1 MFLKIAG
8 FEFRY
13 QLKNP
18 VFWVASLVVALLCFG
33 AVASSNVQIGSG
45 ASIHKNAPVAIAQAT
60 AIFVTIYMFVTTA
73 FVANVVLRDDETGFG
88 PIVRSTRIRKFD
100 YLFGRFTGAFL
111 AACISFLAVP
121 LGLLLGA
128 SMPWVDKET
137 LGPFVLQH
145 YLQTYLVWGV
155 PGVFVSSALFFTL
168 STLNRSMMWTYV
180 GVVAFF
186 IVRTVMGIVLTKPG
200 LEDIAAL
207 SEPYGIAALSQAT
220 QYWTSAESNTQL
232 PPLTALL
239 LANRAIWI
247 GVSLAVLA
255 LGYLLFRSQQRGVS
269 PGANKAGMRAA
280 KAARAEAKRPPRPVL
295 ANLPLATTRFGA
307 GAAFGQFLVRTRLDI
322 LQVFGS
328 PAYGVL
334 LALGALLSVANVW
347 FATELSLYGGQVYPL
362 VRVLVGAL
370 EGGFTLIAF
379 IVAVY
384 YAGELVWREQD
395 KKTHEIVDSTP
406 TPDWAF
412 VVPKVAAIALV
423 LVSTLAVS
431 TLVGMA
437 VQLVKG
443 FPALDLPK
451 YLWWYVAPN
460 SADFMLIAALAVFV
474 QSIVPHKF
482 WGWGVM
488 VLVQISIIVAS
499 NFGLDHNLLIYGAS
513 PGTPLTDLHGLGIAG
528 QAAWWF
534 RLYWGAVALVAL
546 VLAYGL
552 WRRGTEVRF
561 APRLARLPGRLRG
574 GAGLTLAAGLV
585 VAVGVGCFIFYNTNV
600 LNRYESRLDREK
612 QMAAY
617 EKALIGFENVPQP
630 KITDVILT
638 IDLHPKELYAVTN
651 GVYVMENRTGQPIRE
666 LHVRFDPDAEIQTL
680 SVEGARPKQD
690 FGRFKY
696 RILTFD
702 TPMLPGERRR
712 LAFKTWIGQ
721 RGFKNSGEIQRISA
735 NGSFINNEEFAPQ
748 LGMDRQGLL
757 QDRAKRRKYG
767 LPPERRLPALEDK
780 AAREFNLLRKDS
792 DWVNADITVTTDA
805 DQTPIA
811 PGYQISDTRSG
822 DRRTVRFKTDAPIMH
837 FFDVQSG
844 RYATKRETYKGVN
857 LAVYY
862 DPQHPWN
869 VDRMVSALKLGLDYD
884 QANFSPYQFHQVRI
898 IEFPAP
904 IGTFAQSFANTLAWS
919 EGIGFTMDVRDKS
932 KIDFVTYV
940 AAHELGHQW
949 WAHQVIG
956 ANVQGVTMLDET
968 FAQYSAIMA
977 MEHLHG
983 RDQIRKFLKYEQ
995 DSYLRARGSDPLPE
1009 QPLYRAENQQYV
1021 HYRKGS
1027 VVMYRLKDQ
1036 LGKDVVNR
1044 ALRRLLMNYAFKGS
1058 PYPVTTD
1065 FLNML
1070 REEAG
1075 PDPQRQQIITD
1086 LFEKITLYD
1095 LKAKAAV
1102 VKPLPGGKW
1111 DVALT
1116 VQAGTT
1122 PGSTG
1127 KEYDDGKGAVIE
1139 RPPLNE
1145 VVEIGLF
1152 SKEPGKGDFGARD
1165 VLMLQRMTLKS
1176 GTQTLHFTV
1185 DRKPAFAGVD
1195 PYNTLID
1202 RNTNDNVVAVGK

>member
-18 VFWVASLVVALLCFG
+18 VFWVAVVVFFLLAFG
-33 AVASSNVQIGSG
+33 LAATPFVQLGSG
-45 ASIHKNAPVAIAQAT
+45 ASVHKNAPVAIVTANGAF
-60 AIFVTIYMFVTTA
+60 AIFYMFIAAA
-73 FVANVVLRDDETGFG
+73 FVSNVVIRDDETGFG
-88 PIVRSTRIRKFD
+88 PILRATRIRKFD
-100 YLFGRFTGAFL
+100 YVIGRFSGAFF
-111 AACISFLAVP
+111 AAALSYLSIT
-121 LGLLLGA
+121 LGLIVGSA
-128 SMPWVDKET
+128 MWWVDRET
-137 LGPFVLQH
+137 LGPFVLDH
-145 YLQTYLVWGV
+145 YVRGYLIWGLPDV
-155 PGVFVSSALFFTL
+155 LIVSSILFTL
-168 STLNRSMMWTYV
+168 ATVTRSMMWTYV
-180 GVVAFF
+180 GVVLLFVAQSAL
-186 IVRTVMGIVLTKPG
+186 GAVLRKPG
-200 LEDIAAL
+200 MEEIAAL
-207 SEPYGIAALSQAT
+207 WEPFGGAAFRYAT
-220 QYWTSAESNTQL
+220 QYWTAAESNSQI
-232 PPLTALL
+232 PPLTGL
-239 LANRAIWI
+239 LALNRALWL
-247 GVSLAVLA
+247 GVAVAFLA
-255 LGYLLFRSQQRGVS
+255 LSYGLFRFQSPALTGKARKAQRL
-269 PGANKAGMRAA
+269 AR
-280 KAARAEAKRPPRPVL
+280 RAEAAQAPRSPSRSAVPS
-295 ANLPLATTRFGA
+295 ASPTFGLRTSL
-307 GAAFGQFLVRTRLDI
+307 GQFVARARLDFA
-322 LQVFGS
+322 QVFKS
-328 PAYGVL
+328 PAYPIL
-334 LALGALLSVANVW
+334 LAVGALLSVLQII
-347 FATELSLYGGQVYPL
+347 LSTDVALYGVKLYPL
-362 VRVLVGAL
+362 TRVMIETVSA
-370 EGGFTLIAF
+370 GFTFVTLIVSIYF
-379 IVAVY
+379 S
-384 YAGELVWREQD
+384 GELVWREHD
-395 KKTHEIVDSTP
+395 RKTQEIVDATP
-406 TPDWAF
+406 TPDWAY
-412 VVPKVAAIALV
+412 VIPKFAAIALM
-423 LVSTLAVS
+423 LLSTLAVS
-431 TLVGMA
+431 VLVCCIT
-437 VQLVKG
+437 QLVKG
-443 FPALDLPK
+443 LPHIELEK
-451 YLWWYVAPN
+451 YLTWYVLPQAVG
-460 SADFMLIAALAVFV
+460 FMEIAALAIFV
-474 QSIVPHKF
+474 QSVVPHKF
-482 WGWGVM
+482 WGWGIM
-488 VLVQISIIVAS
+488 VLYGLSTLVFDSI
-499 NFGLDHNLLIYGAS
+499 GWEHNLYNYGGT

-534 RLYWGAVALVAL
+534 RLYWGAIALVLL

-552 WRRGTEVRF
+552 WRRGTEVRL

-574 GAGLTLAAGLV
+574 GAGLTLAAGLA
-585 VAVGVGCFIFYNTNV
+585 VAIGVGGYIFYNTNV
-600 LNRYESRLDREK
+600 LNRYESRLEREK

-630 KITDVILT
+630 KITDVMLN
-638 IDLHPKELYAVTN
+638 IDLHPKDLYAITN

-696 RILTFD
+696 RILIFD

-721 RGFKNSGEIQRISA
+721 RGFKNGSEIQRISA
-735 NGSFINNEEFAPQ
+735 NGSFINNAEFAPQ

-767 LPPERRLPALEDK
+767 LPAERRLPGLEDEG
-780 AAREFNLLRKDS
+780 ARQFNLLRKDS

-811 PGYQISDTRSG
+811 PGYQVSDTRSG

-844 RYATKRETYKGVN
+844 RFAIKRETYKGVN

-869 VDRMVSALKLGLDYD
+869 VDRMLAALRLGLDYD

-898 IEFPAP
+898 VEFPAP

-919 EGIGFTMDVRDKS
+919 EGIGFTMDVRDPNR
-932 KIDFVTYV
+932 IDMVTYV

-977 MEHLHG
+977 MEKLYG
-983 RDQIRKFLKYEQ
+983 RDQIRRFLKYEL
-995 DSYLRARGSDPLPE
+995 DNYLKSRGSDPLPE
-1009 QPLYRAENQQYV
+1009 QPLNRVENQQYV

-1036 LGKDVVNR
+1036 LGEEVVNR
-1044 ALRRLLMNYAFKGS
+1044 ALRRLLKDYAFKGP

-1065 FLNML
+1065 FLRIL

-1095 LKAKAAV
+1095 LKAKSAV

-1116 VQAGTT
+1116 LQAGTT

-1127 KEYDDGKGAVIE
+1127 KEYDDGSGKAIA
-1139 RPPLNE
+1139 RPPLDEE
-1145 VVEIGLF
+1145 VEVGLF
-1152 SKEPGKGDFGARD
+1152 TREPGKADFGSRD
-1165 VLMLQRMTLKS
+1165 VIQLQRTRLKS
-1176 GTQTLHFTV
+1176 GTQVLHFTV

>member
-8 FEFRY
+8 FELRY

-18 VFWVASLVVALLCFG
+18 VFWVASFVVALLCFG
-33 AVASSNVQIGSG
+33 SVASSNVQIGSG
-45 ASIHKNAPVAIAQAT
+45 GAIHKNAPAAIAQAT
-60 AIFVTIYMFVTTA
+60 IIFVTIYMFVTTA

-88 PIVRSTRIRKFD
+88 PILRTTRIKKFD
-100 YLFGRFTGAFL
+100 YLFGRFTGAFI

-121 LGLLLGA
+121 LGLMAGA
-128 SMPWVDKET
+128 AMPWVDKET
-137 LGPFVLQH
+137 LGPFVLSH
-145 YLQTYLVWGV
+145 YIDSYLIWGV
-155 PGVFVSSALFFTL
+155 PGIFLSSALFFTL
-168 STLNRSMMWTYV
+168 STLTRSMMWTYV
-180 GVVAFF
+180 GVVGFF
-186 IVRTVMGIVLTKPG
+186 VLRAVFGIVLRKPG

-207 SEPYGIAALSQAT
+207 WEPYGASAFGQAS
-220 QYWTSAESNTQL
+220 QYWTSAESNTL
-232 PPLTALL
+232 MPAFKGL
-239 LANRAIWI
+239 LAINRAIWI

-255 LGYLLFRSQQRGVS
+255 LAYSLFRFQQRGVS
-269 PGANKAGMRAA
+269 PKARKADKRAA
-280 KAARAEAKRPPRPVL
+280 KVAKLDAARPARPALDNAP
-295 ANLPLATTRFGA
+295 AATARFGA
-307 GAAFGQFLVRTRLDI
+307 ASAFGQFMVRTRLDMG
-322 LQVFGS
+322 QVFGS
-328 PAYGVL
+328 PAYPVL
-334 LALGALLSVANVW
+334 LALGALMSIANVW
-347 FATELSLYGGQVYPL
+347 FATELSLYGVQVYPV
-362 VRVLVGAL
+362 VRVVVDAL
-370 EGGFTLIAF
+370 GGGFTLVAF

-395 KKTHEIVDSTP
+395 KKTHEIIDSTP

-423 LVSTLAVS
+423 LVSTLLIS
-431 TLVGMA
+431 ILVGIG

-443 FPALDLPK
+443 FPGIDIGK
-451 YLWWYVAPN
+451 YLWWYVIPQ
-460 SADFMLIAALAVFV
+460 SFDFMLVAALAVFV

-488 VLVQISIIVAS
+488 VLFQIALIVAN
-499 NFGLDHNLLIYGAS
+499 NFGLDHNLIMYGGS
-513 PGTPLTDLHGLGIAG
+513 PGAPLSDLHGLGIAG
-528 QAAWWF
+528 EADWWF
-534 RLYWGAVALVAL
+534 RLYWAAVALVLL

-561 APRLARLPGRLRG
+561 APRLGRLPRRLSG
-574 GAGLTLAAGLV
+574 GAGLLLGAGLV
-585 VAVGVGCFIFYNTNV
+585 LAVGVGGYIFYNTNI

-612 QMAAY
+612 GMADY
-617 EKALIGFENVPQP
+617 EKALLRYENIPQP
-630 KITDVILT
+630 KITDVILNV
-638 IDLHPKELYAVTN
+638 DLHPKDLYAVTD
-651 GVYVMENRTGQPIRE
+651 GVYVLENRTSAPIRE
-666 LHVRFDPDAEIQTL
+666 LHVRFDPDTEIQTL
-680 SVEGARPKQD
+680 SVEGARPTQTFEK
-690 FGRFKY
+690 FKY

-702 TPMLPGERRR
+702 APMLPGERRR

-721 RGFKNSGEIQRISA
+721 RGFKNGGEIQRISA

-748 LGMDRQGLL
+748 LGMDRSGLL

-767 LPPERRLPALEDK
+767 LPPEQRLPKLEDE
-780 AAREFNLLRKDS
+780 AARQFNLLRKDS

-811 PGYQISDTRSG
+811 PGYQVSDVTSG

-844 RYATKRETYKGVN
+844 RYAIKLQTYKGVN
-857 LAVYY
+857 LAIYY

-869 VDRMVSALKLGLDYD
+869 VDRMAAALKTGLDYD

-904 IGTFAQSFANTLAWS
+904 IGDFAQSFANTLAWS
-919 EGIGFTMDVRDKS
+919 EGLGFTMDARDKS
-932 KIDFVTYV
+932 KIDMVTYV

-977 MEHLHG
+977 MEKLYG
-983 RDQIRKFLKYEQ
+983 RDQIRKFLKFEQ
-995 DSYLRARGSDPLPE
+995 DGYLKARGSDPLPE
-1009 QPLYRAENQQYV
+1009 QPLNRVENQQYV

-1036 LGKDVVNR
+1036 LGEDVVNR
-1044 ALRRLLMNYAFKGS
+1044 ALRRLLHDFAFKGP
-1058 PYPVTTD
+1058 PYPISTD
-1065 FLNML
+1065 FLKDL

-1075 PDPQRQQIITD
+1075 PDAQRQQMITD

-1095 LKAKAAV
+1095 LKAKSAV
-1102 VKPLPGGKW
+1102 AKALPGGKW

-1127 KEYDDGKGAVIE
+1127 KEYDDGKGKVIA

-1145 VVEIGLF
+1145 IVEIGLF
-1152 SKEPGKGDFGARD
+1152 GKEPGKADFGSRD
-1165 VLMLQRMTLKS
+1165 VILLQRTTLKS
-1176 GTQTLHFTV
+1176 GVQTLHFTV

-1202 RNTNDNVVAVGK
+1202 RNPNDNVVAVGK